1 MIRFSAAV
9 ALGAFSLD
17 AGFESDAGVLALF
30 GRSGAGK
37 SVTIALIAGLLAPD
51 RGTIAVDGSVLVD
64 TKKGIFVAKHRRRI
78 GIVYQDARLFPHLT
92 VRQNLMFGRWFAA
105 RRQRGAA
112 LDPSGGEAPPDR
124 AVAFDAVVETLG
136 IAHLLGRRPG
146 RLSGGERQRVAIGRA
161 LLSGPRLLLMD
172 EPLAALDEA
181 RKLEVLSLIERL
193 RDEFKVPIIYVSHA
207 VEEVARLASRVVVLE
222 NGRVIA
228 AGTVDDVFGAGTIPA
243 GTGESRFERSSV
255 LTGRVAGTRADYGLT
270 EIVHPGGTIWI
281 AGPAGPVGRE
291 VRIVVRATDVT
302 LATTPPHN
310 MSVRTIL
317 AGTVA
322 GIATDGGPLAAV
334 TVDLDGHA
342 QLVAMATRMALD
354 ELRLKRGDQ
363 VFALIKTVALDERS
377 VAGAA
382 RSDNE

>member
-17 AGFESDAGVLALF
+17 AAFESDAGVLALF

-51 RGTIAVDGSVLVD
+51 RGTIAVDGGVLVD

-105 RRQRGAA
+105 RPQRPV
-112 LDPSGGEAPPDR
+112 DPFGGGSDQ
-124 AVAFDAVVETLG
+124 AVSLDAVVETLG
-136 IAHLLGRRPG
+136 IAHLLTRRPG

-161 LLSGPRLLLMD
+161 LLSSPRLLLMD

-193 RDEFKVPIIYVSHA
+193 RDEFKVPIVYVSHA
-207 VEEVARLASRVVVLE
+207 VEEVARLASRVVMLD

-228 AGTVDDVFGAGTIPA
+228 AGTVDDVFGAGAIQA
-243 GTGESRFERSSV
+243 GAGESRFERSSV

-270 EIVHPGGTIWI
+270 EIAHPGGTIWI

-342 QLVAMATRMALD
+342 HLVAMATRMALD
-354 ELRLKRGDQ
+354 DLRLKRGDQ

-377 VAGAA
+377 IAPPM
-382 RSDNE
+382 R

>member
-9 ALGAFSLD
+9 TLGAFSLD
-17 AGFESDAGVLALF
+17 AAFESDAGVLALF

-51 RGTIAVDGSVLVD
+51 RGTIAVDGGVLVD

-105 RRQRGAA
+105 RPQRAV
-112 LDPSGGEAPPDR
+112 DPSGGGRDR
-124 AVAFDAVVETLG
+124 SVSFDAMVETLG

-161 LLSGPRLLLMD
+161 LLSAPRLLLMD

-193 RDEFKVPIIYVSHA
+193 RDEFKVPIVYVSHA
-207 VEEVARLASRVVVLE
+207 VEEVARLASRVVVLD
-222 NGRVIA
+222 NGRVTA
-228 AGTVDDVFGAGTIPA
+228 AGTVDDVFGAGAIQA
-243 GTGESRFERSSV
+243 GVGESRFERSSV

-270 EIVHPGGTIWI
+270 EIAHPGGTIWI

-302 LATTPPHN
+302 LATWPPHN
-310 MSVRTIL
+310 MSVRTVL

-322 GIATDGGPLAAV
+322 GIVTDGGPFAAV

-342 QLVAMATRMALD
+342 HLVAMATRMALD
-354 ELRLKRGDQ
+354 ELGLKRGDQ

-377 VAGAA
+377 VAAGQ
-382 RSDNE
+382 